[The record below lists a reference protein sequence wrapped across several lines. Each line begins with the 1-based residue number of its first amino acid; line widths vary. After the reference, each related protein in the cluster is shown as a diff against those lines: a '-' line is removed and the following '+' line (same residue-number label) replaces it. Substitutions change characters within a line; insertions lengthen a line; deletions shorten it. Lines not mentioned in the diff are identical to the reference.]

1 MTTTMKVNN
10 HAQSDSSSSTSS
22 STSSSSPV
30 SLADLLKNQLGAVA
44 LGIGLATSFGGSS
57 SSVRVGAVPLS
68 DAPDLKPIKLQKE
81 GKNYKFGDVLGK
93 RARLLSTWY
102 VCS

>member
-1 MTTTMKVNN
+1 MKMNN
-10 HAQSDSSSSTSS
+10 HAQSS

-30 SLADLLKNQLGAVA
+30 SRADLLKNQLGAVA
-44 LGIGLATSFGGSS
+44 LGIGLATSFGGGS

-68 DAPDLKPIKLQKE
+68 EAPDLKQIQLQKE

-93 RARLLSTWY
+93 KGTIVVNVVRMYLKDMENN
-102 VCS
+102 